1 MQGWIL
7 IVIIINI
14 IIIIII
20 ILILLIIINHII
32 INVINIFSDVLPSSE
47 APQPHLHI
55 LAERTQV
62 FFLQH
67 L

>member
-14 IIIIII
+14 IIILT

-32 INVINIFSDVLPSSE
+32 INVIIMFSDVLPSSE